1 MSGSDRSTADR
12 LKRGRP
18 CRITI
23 VAAIIVFM
31 LFAPEMMEGK
41 YMEPTMKD
49 GQVFVVSKARYSAKR
64 KSPERDRL
72 VILDKKFSLDAGAE
86 DNIMSRV
93 IGLPGDTVEITE
105 GKVLVNGEEYTTRN
119 GIRGAAG
126 EVPLTKLEGNQVFL
140 LSDHRGAGDPDS
152 SDSALGPVDMR
163 KIKGNVLFRIWPLK
177 QIASMRYR

>member
-1 MSGSDRSTADR
+1 MPGPERSSADWR
-12 LKRGRP
+12 RRGRP
-18 CRITI
+18 YRIAI

-49 GQVFVVSKARYSAKR
+49 GQAFVVSKARYSAKR

-72 VILDKKFSLDAGAE
+72 VILDKKLSLDAGAA

-93 IGLPGDTVEITE
+93 IALPGDTVEITE
-105 GKVLVNGEEYTTRN
+105 GKVLVNGEEYITRN
-119 GIRGAAG
+119 GVRGAAG

-140 LSDHRGAGDPDS
+140 LSDERAAGDPDS
-152 SDSALGPVDMR
+152 RAAKLGPVDMR
-163 KIKGNVLFRIWPLK
+163 KIKGNVLFRVWPLNRF
-177 QIASMRYR
+177 ASMRYR

>member
-1 MSGSDRSTADR
+1 MRGSDRSAAEGFR
-12 LKRGRP
+12 RGRP
-18 CRITI
+18 YRIAI

-31 LFAPEMMEGK
+31 LFAPEIMEGK
-41 YMEPTMKD
+41 YMDPTMKD

-72 VILDKKFSLDAGAE
+72 VILDKKLSLDAGAA

-93 IGLPGDTVEITE
+93 IALPGDTVEIIE

-126 EVPLTKLEGNQVFL
+126 EMPLTKLEGNQVFL
-140 LSDHRGAGDPDS
+140 LSDARAAGDPDS
-152 SDSALGPVDMR
+152 RDPGLGPVDMR

-177 QIASMRYR
+177 SFASMRYR